1 MIDHISTEN
10 ENVNLEPAFS
20 IEVNDVWDRL
30 LGVTLESEFFDKIS
44 SRGKSYGPLP

>member
-30 LGVTLESEFFDKIS
+30 LGVTLESEFFDKN
-44 SRGKSYGPLP
+44 